1 MKKIMSVALIC
12 VLLVTSFSV
21 LGVQAA
27 SPGQTSTSILVQ
39 NLSTSAADLVAVDF
53 YNTAGTH
60 TGQKQ
65 VTGLCGECTVTF
77 DQRYSSG
84 DPGSDPFQGAA
95 IVQSDQPIGAVVQ
108 EVRSGGSAG
117 VNSYEAYNG
126 IGQTAK
132 EITAPLI
139 LRGINSAGK
148 VWNTFMSIQNTS
160 TTASAN
166 VTVTFTPDPVVG
178 LGNADTMA
186 TTIPAGGSWYI
197 EQVDQSDLGTMFF
210 GSAKVV
216 SSDQDVAVV
225 VNSGTTDGAGLIAYP
240 TYVTGSSEVYL
251 PGAMKDILSQGDNF
265 FTSVTIVNMGTSPV
279 DVTVEYQPVVG
290 TAGAAYTINN
300 IATATTVDQRYDS
313 AITSATFFGAV
324 KLSVS
329 GSGSIAA
336 MLNTRGD
343 RATTGALRF
352 ATTYSGF
359 PGGDTTV
366 FAPYLLKYISSAGYN
381 WSATLLVQNLDPGA
395 GPLNVSIVY
404 KEDPAFG
411 SDTFSSSVTVDEFAS
426 VDLRYDTN
434 LTEGT
439 FYGGA
444 KLTASRPFGVA
455 VLVRGSGGSGD
466 ALSSYLG
473 IAP

>member
-53 YNTAGTH
+53 YNTDGDH

-65 VTGLCGECTVTF
+65 VTDLCGECTVTF

-166 VTVTFTPDPVVG
+166 VTVTFTPSG
-178 LGNADTMA
+178 LGNPDTMSR
-186 TTIPAGGSWYI
+186 TIPKGGSWYI
-197 EQVDQSDLGTMFF
+197 EQVDQSDLGTSFF

-279 DVTVEYQPVVG
+279 DVTDEYQPVVG
-290 TAGAAYTINN
+290 TVGAAYTIQD
-300 IATATTVDQRYDS
+300 IATATTVDQRYEAEEHKERHGQGQDGQAHGKDLGDLHTRNHELANGLIDS
-313 AITSATFFGAV
+313 V
-324 KLSVS
+324 K
-329 GSGSIAA
+329 
-336 MLNTRGD
+336 
-343 RATTGALRF
+343 
-352 ATTYSGF
+352 
-359 PGGDTTV
+359 PG
-366 FAPYLLKYISSAGYN
+366 P
-381 WSATLLVQNLDPGA
+381 
-395 GPLNVSIVY
+395 
-404 KEDPAFG
+404 
-411 SDTFSSSVTVDEFAS
+411 
-426 VDLRYDTN
+426 
-434 LTEGT
+434 
-439 FYGGA
+439 
-444 KLTASRPFGVA
+444 
-455 VLVRGSGGSGD
+455 
-466 ALSSYLG
+466 
-473 IAP
+473 

>member
-39 NLSTSAADLVAVDF
+39 NLSTSAAELVAVDF
-53 YNTAGTH
+53 YNTTGTH

-65 VTGLCGECTVTF
+65 VTDLCGECTVTF

-84 DPGSDPFQGAA
+84 DPGTDPFHGAA

-132 EITAPLI
+132 DIRAPLI

-166 VTVTFTPDPVVG
+166 VTVTFTPAGVG
-178 LGNADTMA
+178 NPDTESA
-186 TTIPAGGSWYI
+186 VIPAGGSWYI
-197 EQVDQSDLGTMFF
+197 EQADQADLGASFF
-210 GSAKVV
+210 GSARVV
-216 SSDQDVAVV
+216 STDQDVAVV

-251 PGAMKDILSQGDNF
+251 PGAMKGILSQGDNF

-279 DVTVEYQPVVG
+279 DVTVEYQPLSG
-290 TAGAAYTINN
+290 TVGAAYTIQD
-300 IATATTVDQRYDS
+300 IATAHTVDQRYDA
-313 AITSATFFGAV
+313 AITSASFFGAV
-324 KLSVS
+324 KLTVS
-329 GSGSIAA
+329 GGGSIAA

-343 RATTGALRF
+343 RATTGAMRF

-359 PGGDTTV
+359 PGGETTV
-366 FAPYLLKYISSAGYN
+366 FAPYLLKYIASAGYN
-381 WSATLLVQNLDPGA
+381 WSASLLIQNLDPGA
-395 GPLNVSIVY
+395 GPLTVSITY
-404 KEDPAFG
+404 NEDPAFG
-411 SDTFSSSVTVDEFAS
+411 SDSFSSSVSVDEFAS

-434 LTEGT
+434 LTEAT